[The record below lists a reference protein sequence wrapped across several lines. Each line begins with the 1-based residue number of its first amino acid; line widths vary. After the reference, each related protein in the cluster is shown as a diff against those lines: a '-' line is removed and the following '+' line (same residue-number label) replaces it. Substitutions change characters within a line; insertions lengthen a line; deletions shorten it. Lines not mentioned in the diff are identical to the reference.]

1 MLKFNKQEK
10 VTNKKKVII
19 KYSQCNSSYQRISVP
34 WNGKINKVGAL
45 LSDLNA
51 IQSFSMAHIHPW
63 LLDYTC
69 MAGLAPFMP
78 HVETRQAGSAKAF
91 TDSHYHSQP
100 QRHCQTSVLHASNHL
115 AKIPPLLSCPSS
127 DFPDTI
133 SFPSLPQYI
142 VTCHNPALCPTLI
155 TSHHITS

>member
-51 IQSFSMAHIHPW
+51 IQSFPMAHIHPW

-78 HVETRQAGSAKAF
+78 HVETR
-91 TDSHYHSQP
+91 
-100 QRHCQTSVLHASNHL
+100 
-115 AKIPPLLSCPSS
+115 
-127 DFPDTI
+127 
-133 SFPSLPQYI
+133 
-142 VTCHNPALCPTLI
+142 
-155 TSHHITS
+155 